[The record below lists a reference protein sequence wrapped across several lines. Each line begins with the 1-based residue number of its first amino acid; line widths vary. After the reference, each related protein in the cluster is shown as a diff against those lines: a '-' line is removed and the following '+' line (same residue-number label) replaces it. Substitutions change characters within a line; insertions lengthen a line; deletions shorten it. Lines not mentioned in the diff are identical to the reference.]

1 MSSKDILQSLYE
13 SGMPAHDLR
22 RFYVDDSVGISLWSE
37 AAGAHIPKP
46 NPYLDNSRKQLILAQ
61 KNTPPDYEDNRIEIE
76 IALGALEDAEQ
87 RASVDLASGRFITLG
102 YPENSPETLVVIH
115 ASQWNWL
122 NLDFDIGLAC
132 NKTGQGNP
140 LVYAGIKFI
149 RQDALSDKD
158 KNLIEEAISPP
169 QSTSPHE
176 KSRTITPFSFEAIG
190 AIKWSEVTI
199 RLLKNNFAEVCGPNK
214 SRKVSLNDLGLM
226 NKTEQKPNK
235 AFDDLLKIS
244 KGPYITPHR
253 KLAISKL
260 RKTLQKCLC
269 TDENP
274 VPLQGRAYSLAF
286 TLVDDRK
293 AADERAKSDAKH
305 VPYDDNVRHESAA
318 GPEETYTFYDEPEE
332 ADDKDKASQKWLEK
346 HGFQSTRRS

>member
-37 AAGAHIPKP
+37 AAGARIPKP

-102 YPENSPETLVVIH
+102 YPENSPETLVVIP

-132 NKTGQGNP
+132 NKAGQGDP

-149 RQDALSDKD
+149 KQDALSDKD
-158 KNLIEEAISPP
+158 KELLERAISPP
-169 QSTSPHE
+169 QSSSPQE
-176 KSRTITPFSFEAIG
+176 ESRTITPHSFEAIG
-190 AIKWSEVTI
+190 AIAWSQVTI
-199 RLLKNNFAEVCGPNK
+199 RLLKKDFAEVCGPK
-214 SRKVSLNDLGLM
+214 KRVKVSLNDLGLM

-293 AADERAKSDAKH
+293 AADERAKSDAIH
-305 VPYDDNVRHESAA
+305 EPYDDNLLYESAA
-318 GPEETYTFYDEPEE
+318 GPENTYPFKDEPEG
-332 ADDKDKASQKWLEK
+332 ADEKDKMSQNWFKENAPNK
-346 HGFQSTRRS
+346 PT

>member
-1 MSSKDILQSLYE
+1 MNILQSLYK

-22 RFYVDDSVGISLWSE
+22 RLYVDDSVGISLWSE

-46 NPYLDNSRKQLILAQ
+46 NPYLDNSRKQLVLAQ
-61 KNTPPDYEDNRIEIE
+61 KNTPPDYEDKRIEIE

-102 YPENSPETLVVIH
+102 YPENSPETLVVIP

-132 NKTGQGNP
+132 NKAGQGNP

-149 RQDALSDKD
+149 KQDVLSNKD
-158 KNLIEEAISPP
+158 KELLERDISPP
-169 QSTSPHE
+169 QSSSPQE
-176 KSRTITPFSFEAIG
+176 ESRTITPHSFEAIG

-199 RLLKNNFAEVCGPNK
+199 RLLKNDFAEVCGPNK
-214 SRKVSLNDLGLM
+214 SLKVSLNDLGLM
-226 NKTEQKPNK
+226 NKTEQKPNN
-235 AFDDLLKIS
+235 AFENLLRIS
-244 KGPYITPHR
+244 KGPYTDPSR
-253 KLAISKL
+253 KGAISKL
-260 RKTLQKCLC
+260 RRTLQKRLC

-274 VPLQGRAYSLAF
+274 IPFKAPTYSLAF

-293 AADERAKSDAKH
+293 AADERAKSDAIH
-305 VPYDDNVRHESAA
+305 VPYDDNVLYESAA
-318 GPEETYTFYDEPEE
+318 GPEETYTFDDEDEGV
-332 ADDKDKASQKWLEK
+332 DDKDKMGQEWLKK
-346 HGFQSTRRS
+346 HTF

>member
-1 MSSKDILQSLYE
+1 MISRDILQNLYE
-13 SGMPAHDLR
+13 SGITPRKLLHL
-22 RFYVDDSVGISLWSE
+22 YVSE
-37 AAGAHIPKP
+37 GHEQVWDEGVQEMYERQVLNALVSGE
-46 NPYLDNSRKQLILAQ
+46 YL
-61 KNTPPDYEDNRIEIE
+61 
-76 IALGALEDAEQ
+76 ALGYSSDSNGALVAIPSHQWRFLEPDINEGKAEGEEI
-87 RASVDLASGRFITLG
+87 RYD
-102 YPENSPETLVVIH
+102 
-115 ASQWNWL
+115 
-122 NLDFDIGLAC
+122 
-132 NKTGQGNP
+132 
-140 LVYAGIKFI
+140 GIKCI
-149 RQDALSDKD
+149 KQDALSNKD
-158 KNLIEEAISPP
+158 KELLERAISPP
-169 QSTSPHE
+169 QSSSPQE
-176 KSRTITPFSFEAIG
+176 RSGTITPHSFEAIG
-190 AIKWSEVTI
+190 AIAWSQITI

-214 SRKVSLNDLGLM
+214 SLNLSLNDLGLM

-318 GPEETYTFYDEPEE
+318 GPEETYPFYYEPEE
-332 ADDKDKASQKWLEK
+332 ADDKDKASQEWLEK